1 MDFLTYFYFIGN
13 HIKPRSEMPRCI
25 KLKIL
30 YLARHWEL
38 MPVIL
43 ASWEAKIGRMKG
55 EGQPTQ
61 IVLETH
67 FPPSPK

>member
-1 MDFLTYFYFIGN
+1 
-13 HIKPRSEMPRCI
+13 MPRCI